1 MSILAV
7 AESSVERPRGITFIA
22 VIFVAASAY
31 LFVLAVVK
39 LAFPDS
45 ISLSLGAPLLQGLEL
60 AGPYAFL
67 LAATAAAL
75 VAVGLLRQS
84 SLARRA
90 AFVICAVGMF
100 MLIPKVSAAAVDIS
114 PQFLWVGSMFVVRM
128 IIVWYLW
135 QQRGAEN

>member
-1 MSILAV
+1 MSVIATP
-7 AESSVERPRGITFIA
+7 ESSVERPRGITFIA
-22 VIFVAASAY
+22 VIFFAASAY

-45 ISLSLGAPLLQGLEL
+45 ISLSLGAPLLHGLEL

-67 LAATAAAL
+67 LAAAAAAV
-75 VAVGLLRQS
+75 VAVGLLRQNN
-84 SLARRA
+84 LARRA

-114 PQFLWVGSMFVVRM
+114 PRFFLVGSMFVARV

-135 QQRGAEN
+135 QQRSAQN